1 MAEKTTTKKSVLLS
15 PRLTEKAALAQNK
28 QNVYVFNVSLDANKK
43 SVEQS
48 IKAEYKVT
56 PLKVRMTRIAS
67 KPLMFRGRP
76 GKKSAGKKAYVYLK
90 KGDTIAI

>member
-1 MAEKTTTKKSVLLS
+1 M
-15 PRLTEKAALAQNK
+15 TEKAALAQNK
-28 QNVYVFNVSLDANKK
+28 QNVYVFNVTLDANKK

-56 PLKVRMTRIAS
+56 PVKVRMAAIHA
-67 KPLMFRGRP
+67 KPTFYRGRP
-76 GKKSAGKKAYVYLK
+76 GVKSGGKKAYVYLK